1 MSTFAGD
8 ALRQFITDVLGSH
21 GGAWR
26 VQFGAWRDGTKTDRY
41 AVIKPVGGLPAELV
55 REPQFT
61 LTIVGAENE
70 DAAVAAAAVMT
81 VVEPC
86 SNGLG
91 SDAFALVW
99 ADGQL
104 HGRTDGQGPVGQP
117 AEIAGAYVFLAS
129 DDASY
134 VAGETLGLT
143 GGRPTP

>member
-70 DAAVAAAAVMT
+70 DAAVAAAAA
-81 VVEPC
+81 
-86 SNGLG
+86 
-91 SDAFALVW
+91 DAVIEAARASSGALVFIQPSEPAYVPT
-99 ADGQL
+99 ADGR
-104 HGRTDGQGPVGQP
+104 HAFEFAVSAITN
-117 AEIAGAYVFLAS
+117 
-129 DDASY
+129 
-134 VAGETLGLT
+134 
-143 GGRPTP
+143 